1 MTLNSITLSPFIS
14 GLGPITLNPKPYDPK
29 LYNPITLNSITLNS
43 ITLSPF
49 ISGLGQWGSVGFLE
63 VAESCSGEV
72 LEFIAIKEPEP
83 LKIVRIGFL

>member
-29 LYNPITLNSITLNS
+29 LYNPITLNS